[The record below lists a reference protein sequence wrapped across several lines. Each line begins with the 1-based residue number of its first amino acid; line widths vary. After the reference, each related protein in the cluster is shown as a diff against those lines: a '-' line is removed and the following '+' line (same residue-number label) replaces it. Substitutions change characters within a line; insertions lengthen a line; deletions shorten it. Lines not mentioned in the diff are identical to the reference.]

1 MDKEAKRVLPNSS
14 DVLHQRRRLPYSITT
29 MAVSG
34 FLIFTAIGYFG
45 LYYKSKPG
53 TKPSDVVRATTTTT
67 TDKPKIE

>member
-1 MDKEAKRVLPNSS
+1 MDDREAKRVLPSSS

-34 FLIFTAIGYFG
+34 FLIFAAIGYFG

-53 TKPSDVVRATTTTT
+53 TKPSDVARATIA